1 MSATKATT
9 REHSLAIMIL
19 SILQRVKRESGERA
33 QITGHG
39 KIGYLEK
46 TKDFNTNQ
54 VETKQLSLD
63 DE

>member
-1 MSATKATT
+1 MSTIKAIT

-19 SILQRVKRESGERA
+19 SILQRVKRKSGEKA
-33 QITGHG
+33 QITGHE

-46 TKDFNTNQ
+46 TKDFNINQ